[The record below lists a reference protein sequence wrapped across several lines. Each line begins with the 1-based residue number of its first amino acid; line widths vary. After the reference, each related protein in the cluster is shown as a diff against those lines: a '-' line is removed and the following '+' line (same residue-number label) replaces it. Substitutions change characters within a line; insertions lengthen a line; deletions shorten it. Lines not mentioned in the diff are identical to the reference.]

1 MNATFVDDV
10 GVGEGETQQFHSGY
24 LYTRK
29 KKKKKKGCKEG
40 GNEKICSQGV
50 QIRVIINKPYIKEQ
64 QDEIQYGVILISN
77 IHYITI

>member
-1 MNATFVDDV
+1 MMLVWVKVKRGNFILAI
-10 GVGEGETQQFHSGY
+10 
-24 LYTRK
+24 YTPEK